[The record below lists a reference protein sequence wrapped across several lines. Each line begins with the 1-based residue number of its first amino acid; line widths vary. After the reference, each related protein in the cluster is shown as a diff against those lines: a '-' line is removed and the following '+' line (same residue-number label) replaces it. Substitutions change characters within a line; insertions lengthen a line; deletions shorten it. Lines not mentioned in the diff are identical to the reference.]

1 MSVAA
6 RPMRWLEQAR
16 RREAGIALAAG
27 LPLSAA
33 AGLLVWRG
41 FGAPAAGVFLAA
53 ALLLLGLILRHRLRR
68 LDKAWLIRR
77 LDALPVLE
85 NSADLLFGHQAPESS
100 LVGLQRRRIQQRLA
114 ALPEQDLRRPYPLA
128 RISGLLMLSLV
139 MIAAAYIWP
148 KPRPDGNAITK
159 AAPESALR
167 VPVKLIEARLRISPP
182 GYTGLAV
189 RNETGLPAKFPEGSR
204 IAWQLRFAPQPEQ
217 AQLQFFSGRIL
228 PLRRDGDV
236 WTADT
241 ALASSDVYRI
251 VVNGQAQ
258 NKPWQR
264 LDAIPD
270 RAPQWRVTLPDRS
283 LSLLAP
289 GQRTWPLQLE
299 AEDDYGLADAVMEI
313 QLAQGSGENIQFKS
327 SSRPLNGQGAAT
339 RRRYAATLDLAAL
352 GMQAGDDLIVQF
364 RVGDRR
370 RPEANS
376 TVSAAYILRWPVEDA
391 YEASGVEGM
400 LKKVMPAYFRSQ
412 RQIIIDTEKLL
423 AEKRKTGQE
432 QFEIR
437 SDTIGV
443 DQRILRLRYGQFLGE
458 ETETPEPPPE
468 GGEHGAD
475 DGHDHDHGSGS
486 GTASER
492 SATVTDQSVLEE
504 FGHTHDIPEA
514 ATLLDAETKSLL
526 RSALN
531 EMWQA
536 ELHLR
541 QAEPAKALPFEYRAL
556 AFIKKVQQAER
567 IYLARVGPEL
577 PPIDEGRRLSGDRS
591 GFRAPEDLLRAA
603 VREDAPLLA
612 FWQSL
617 GSADRPETAGLKRWM
632 AEHGDRLPDALGL
645 KVALA
650 EMESRPDCRSCRE
663 AVKALLWPVL
673 AKPPAVPESRR
684 LQPIDSPYQ
693 RALQKERQP

>member
-1 MSVAA
+1 MTVPV
-6 RPMRWLEQAR
+6 RPLRWLTQAR
-16 RREAGIALAAG
+16 WREVGVVLAIG
-27 LPLSAA
+27 LP
-33 AGLLVWRG
+33 
-41 FGAPAAGVFLAA
+41 PLAA
-53 ALLLLGLILRHRLRR
+53 ACYLLGKSVGAIAAWVFLGAALALFGLILRHRLQR
-68 LDKAWLIRR
+68 LDNAWLIRR

-85 NSADLLFGHQAPESS
+85 NSADLLFGHQTSESP
-100 LVGLQRRRIQQRLA
+100 LVGLQRQRIQQRLA
-114 ALPEQDLRRPYPLA
+114 ALPEQDLRRPFPMA
-128 RISGLLMLSLV
+128 WISGMLLLSLA
-139 MIAAAYIWP
+139 MISAALFWP
-148 KPRPDGNAITK
+148 KPQEAGRFKTQATV
-159 AAPESALR
+159 ESVAR
-167 VPVKLIEARLRISPP
+167 TPVKLIEAHLRIIPP
-182 GYTGLAV
+182 AYTGLPA

-204 IAWQLRFAPQPEQ
+204 IVWQLRFAPQPGQ
-217 AQLQFFSGRIL
+217 VRLQFFSGRNVDL
-228 PLRRDGDV
+228 HREGDA
-236 WTADT
+236 WTADAVMT
-241 ALASSDVYRI
+241 ASDVYRAVI
-251 VVNGQAQ
+251 DGQAQ

-270 RAPQWRVTLPDRS
+270 QAPQWRVSLPDRS

-299 AEDDYGLADAVMEI
+299 AEDDYGLSDAVMEI

-327 SSRPLNGQGAAT
+327 SSRALIGQGT
-339 RRRYAATLDLAAL
+339 SKRQRYAATLDLAAL

-370 RPEANS
+370 RPQANS

-423 AEKRKTGQE
+423 AEKKKLSRE

-443 DQRILRLRYGQFLGE
+443 DQRVLRLRYGQFLGE
-458 ETETPEPPPE
+458 ESETPEPPSE
-468 GGEHGAD
+468 DGGHHAD
-475 DGHDHDHGSGS
+475 DGHDHGG
-486 GTASER
+486 GKAPEK
-492 SATVTDQSVLEE
+492 SATVSDQSILEQ

-514 ATLLDAETKSLL
+514 ATLLDAGTKSLL

-577 PPIDEGRRLSGDRS
+577 PPIDESRRLSGDRS
-591 GFRAPEDLLRAA
+591 GFKAPDDELRAA

-617 GSADRPETAGLKRWM
+617 DAADPPKTADLKTWM
-632 AEHGDRLPDALGL
+632 ADHGDRLPDALGL

-673 AKPPAVPESRR
+673 AKPPAVPKARR
-684 LQPIDSPYQ
+684 LQPVESPYQ

>member
-1 MSVAA
+1 MTVMA
-6 RPMRWLEQAR
+6 RPMRWLRQAR
-16 RREAGIALAAG
+16 QREVGIALAAS
-27 LPLSAA
+27 LPLSATT
-33 AGLLVWRG
+33 GFILWRS
-41 FGAPAAGVFLAA
+41 FGAFAAGVCVVAT
-53 ALLLLGLILRHRLRR
+53 LLLLAIILQRR
-68 LDKAWLIRR
+68 LKNRDEAWLIKR
-77 LDALPVLE
+77 LDALAVME
-85 NSADLLFGHQAPESS
+85 NSTDLLFSNPGDEPR
-100 LVGLQRRRIQQRLA
+100 LVALQRQRMQQRLA
-114 ALPEQDLRRPYPLA
+114 ALPEQDLRRHYPVA
-128 RISGLLMLSLV
+128 RISGMLLLSLALL
-139 MIAAAYIWP
+139 AAAHFWP
-148 KPRPDGNAITK
+148 KSQDAETLITK
-159 AAPESALR
+159 NKSSSAAR
-167 VPVKLIEARLRISPP
+167 TPVKLLEGRLRISPP
-182 GYTGLAV
+182 AYTGLPL

-217 AQLQFFSGRIL
+217 VQLQFFSGRTL

-236 WTADT
+236 WTVDAVMP
-241 ALASSDVYRI
+241 ASDVYR
-251 VVNGQAQ
+251 VVIDGQAQ
-258 NKPWQR
+258 TKPWQR

-270 RAPQWRVTLPDRS
+270 QAPQWRVSLPDRS

-299 AEDDYGLADAVMEI
+299 AEDDYGLADAAMEI
-313 QLAQGSGENIQFKS
+313 QLAQGNGENIQFKS
-327 SSRPLNGQGAAT
+327 ISRPLNGQGTAK
-339 RRRYAATLDLAAL
+339 RRRYAAALDLVAL

-364 RVGDRR
+364 RVADRR
-370 RPEANS
+370 QPQANS

-412 RQIIIDTEKLL
+412 RQIIIDSEKLL
-423 AEKRKTGQE
+423 ADKKKISRD

-468 GGEHGAD
+468 DGEHSAD
-475 DGHDHDHGSGS
+475 DGHDHGDGK
-486 GTASER
+486 APEK
-492 SATVTDQSVLEE
+492 SATVSNQSILEE

-567 IYLARVGPEL
+567 IYLARVGPDL
-577 PPIDEGRRLSGDRS
+577 PPIDESRRLSGDRS
-591 GFRAPEDLLRAA
+591 GFKAPEDMLRAA
-603 VREDAPLLA
+603 DREDAPLLV

-617 GSADRPETAGLKRWM
+617 DASDRPETAGLKRWM
-632 AEHGDRLPDALGL
+632 ADHGNRLPDSLGL

-673 AKPPAVPESRR
+673 SKPPAVPKARR
-684 LQPIDSPYQ
+684 PQSVESPYQ
-693 RALQKERQP
+693 RALQRERQP

>member
-1 MSVAA
+1 MTVVA
-6 RPMRWLEQAR
+6 RPMRWLRQAR
-16 RREAGIALAAG
+16 RREAGIALVTS
-27 LPLSAA
+27 LPLLAA
-33 AGLLVWRG
+33 MGFILWRS
-41 FGAPAAGVFLAA
+41 FGTFAAGVFVAT
-53 ALLLLGLILRHRLRR
+53 ALLLLGIILQRR
-68 LDKAWLIRR
+68 LKNRDEAWLIKR
-77 LDALPVLE
+77 LDALAVME
-85 NSADLLFGHQAPESS
+85 NSADLLFGNPEAEPR
-100 LVGLQRRRIQQRLA
+100 LVALQRQRVQQWLA
-114 ALPEQDLRRPYPLA
+114 ALPEQDLRRPYPMS
-128 RISGLLMLSLV
+128 RISGLLLLSLV
-139 MIAAAYIWP
+139 LMAAAYFWP
-148 KPRPDGNAITK
+148 KLQVAGISSTK
-159 AAPESALR
+159 ATSESVLR

-189 RNETGLPAKFPEGSR
+189 RNEAGLPAKFPEGSR

-217 AQLQFFSGRIL
+217 VRLQFFSGRTL
-228 PLRRDGDV
+228 LLRREGDV
-236 WTADT
+236 WTAD
-241 ALASSDVYRI
+241 AVMAASDVYR
-251 VVNGQAQ
+251 VVIDGQAQ
-258 NKPWQR
+258 TKPWQR

-270 RAPQWRVTLPDRS
+270 RAPQWRVSLPDRS

-327 SSRPLNGQGAAT
+327 ISRPLNGQGTAT
-339 RRRYAATLDLAAL
+339 RRRYAVTLDLAVL

-370 RPEANS
+370 RPQANS
-376 TVSAAYILRWPVEDA
+376 SVSAAYILRWPVEDA

-423 AEKRKTGQE
+423 AEKKKTSRE

-468 GGEHGAD
+468 DGEHSAD
-475 DGHDHDHGSGS
+475 DGHDHGDGK
-486 GTASER
+486 APEK
-492 SATVTDQSVLEE
+492 SATVSDQSILEE

-577 PPIDEGRRLSGDRS
+577 PPIDESRRLGGDRS
-591 GFRAPEDLLRAA
+591 GFKAPEDLLRAA
-603 VREDAPLLA
+603 DREDAPLLV

-617 GSADRPETAGLKRWM
+617 DAADPPKTADLKRWM
-632 AEHGDRLPDALGL
+632 VDHGDRLPDALGL

-663 AVKALLWPVL
+663 AVKGLLWPVL
-673 AKPPAVPESRR
+673 AKPPAMPKARR
-684 LQPIDSPYQ
+684 PQSVESPYQ
-693 RALQKERQP
+693 RALQRERQP

>member
-1 MSVAA
+1 MTVMA
-6 RPMRWLEQAR
+6 RPMRWLRQAR
-16 RREAGIALAAG
+16 QREVGIALAAS
-27 LPLSAA
+27 LPLLAA
-33 AGLLVWRG
+33 IGFILWRS
-41 FGAPAAGVFLAA
+41 FGAFAAGVCVAA
-53 ALLLLGLILRHRLRR
+53 TLLLLAIILQRR
-68 LDKAWLIRR
+68 LKNRDEAWLIKR
-77 LDALPVLE
+77 LDALAVME
-85 NSADLLFGHQAPESS
+85 NSTDLLFSNPGDEPR
-100 LVGLQRRRIQQRLA
+100 LVALQRQRMQQRLA

-128 RISGLLMLSLV
+128 RISGLLLLSLAL
-139 MIAAAYIWP
+139 AAAAHFWP
-148 KPRPDGNAITK
+148 TSQDAETLVTK
-159 AAPESALR
+159 NKSSSAAR
-167 VPVKLIEARLRISPP
+167 TPVKLLEARLRISPP
-182 GYTGLAV
+182 AYTGLAV

-217 AQLQFFSGRIL
+217 VQLQFFSGRTL
-228 PLRRDGDV
+228 PLRRLGDV
-236 WTADT
+236 WTAD
-241 ALASSDVYRI
+241 AVMPASDVYR
-251 VVNGQAQ
+251 VVIDGQAQ
-258 NKPWQR
+258 TKPWQR

-270 RAPQWRVTLPDRS
+270 RAPQWRVSLPDRS
-283 LSLLAP
+283 LSLIAP

-299 AEDDYGLADAVMEI
+299 AEDDYGLADAAMEI

-327 SSRPLNGQGAAT
+327 ISRPLNGQGTAK

-364 RVGDRR
+364 RVADRR
-370 RPEANS
+370 RPQANS

-423 AEKRKTGQE
+423 AEKKKTNRE

-468 GGEHGAD
+468 DGEHSAD
-475 DGHDHDHGSGS
+475 DGHDHGEAKAPEKSA
-486 GTASER
+486 TAS
-492 SATVTDQSVLEE
+492 DQSILEE

-577 PPIDEGRRLSGDRS
+577 PPIDESRRLSGDRS
-591 GFRAPEDLLRAA
+591 GFKAPEDLLRAA
-603 VREDAPLLA
+603 DREDAPLLA

-617 GSADRPETAGLKRWM
+617 DASDRPETAGLKRWM
-632 AEHGDRLPDALGL
+632 ADHGDRLPDALGL

-673 AKPPAVPESRR
+673 AKPPAVPKARR
-684 LQPIDSPYQ
+684 PQPVESPYQ
-693 RALQKERQP
+693 RALERERQP

>member
-1 MSVAA
+1 MTVLV
-6 RPMRWLEQAR
+6 RPMRWLRQAR
-16 RREAGIALAAG
+16 QREAGIVLAAG
-27 LPLSAA
+27 LPLLAATGVILWRSFGSAA
-33 AGLLVWRG
+33 AGTLLALAILLSG
-41 FGAPAAGVFLAA
+41 FIVQ
-53 ALLLLGLILRHRLRR
+53 RRLRQM
-68 LDKAWLIRR
+68 DKGWLVKR
-77 LDALPVLE
+77 LDALAVME
-85 NSADLLFGHQAPESS
+85 NSTDLLFSNPGDEPY
-100 LVGLQRRRIQQRLA
+100 LVALQRQRVQQRLA
-114 ALPEQDLRRPYPLA
+114 GLPEQDLRRPYPVA
-128 RISGLLMLSLV
+128 WISGLLLLSLAL
-139 MIAAAYIWP
+139 AATQFWP
-148 KPRPDGNAITK
+148 ASQDAGTRVTK
-159 AAPESALR
+159 NPPNSVVRA
-167 VPVKLIEARLRISPP
+167 PVKLLDAHLRITPP
-182 GYTGLAV
+182 TYTGLPL

-217 AQLQFFSGRIL
+217 VQLQFFSGRRL
-228 PLRRDGDV
+228 PLRREGDI

-241 ALASSDVYRI
+241 VMASSDVYRI
-251 VVNGQAQ
+251 IIDGQAQ
-258 NKPWQR
+258 TKPWQR

-270 RAPQWRVTLPDRS
+270 RVPQWRVSLPDRS
-283 LSLLAP
+283 LSLVVP
-289 GQRTWPLQLE
+289 GQRTWSLQLE

-327 SSRPLNGQGAAT
+327 SERPLNGQGTAT

-352 GMQAGDDLIVQF
+352 GMQIGDDLIVQF
-364 RVGDRR
+364 RVADRR
-370 RPEANS
+370 RPQANS
-376 TVSAAYILRWPVEDA
+376 AISAAYILRWSAEDA

-423 AEKRKTGQE
+423 AEKKKASQE
-432 QFEIR
+432 QFGIR

-458 ETETPEPPPE
+458 ETETPEPLPE
-468 GGEHGAD
+468 DGQHSAD
-475 DGHDHDHGSGS
+475 DGHDHDHGG
-486 GTASER
+486 GKAPEK
-492 SATVTDQSVLEE
+492 SATVSDQSILEQ

-577 PPIDEGRRLSGDRS
+577 PPIDESRRLSGDRS
-591 GFRAPEDLLRAA
+591 GFKAPEDMLRAA
-603 VREDAPLLA
+603 EREDAPLLV

-617 GSADRPETAGLKRWM
+617 DAADRLETADLKRWM
-632 AEHGDRLPDALGL
+632 ADHGDRLPDALGL

-673 AKPPAVPESRR
+673 AKPPAMPKARR
-684 LQPIDSPYQ
+684 PQPVESPYQ
-693 RALQKERQP
+693 RELQRERQP

>member
-1 MSVAA
+1 MTVLV
-6 RPMRWLEQAR
+6 RPLRWLNQAR
-16 RREAGIALAAG
+16 WREAGIALAIS
-27 LPLSAA
+27 LPL
-33 AGLLVWRG
+33 
-41 FGAPAAGVFLAA
+41 LAA
-53 ALLLLGLILRHRLRR
+53 ACYLLGKSVGVIAALTLLGAALVLCGLMLHRHLQCM
-68 LDKAWLIRR
+68 DEAWLIKR
-77 LDALPVLE
+77 LDALPDLE
-85 NSADLLFGHQAPESS
+85 NSADLLFSQKTGESP
-100 LVGLQRRRIQQRLA
+100 LVSLQRQRIQQRLA
-114 ALPEQDLRRPYPLA
+114 ALPEQDLRRPYPMA
-128 RISGLLMLSLV
+128 PIFGMLLLSLAMV
-139 MIAAAYIWP
+139 AAVFFWP
-148 KPRPDGNAITK
+148 KQQ
-159 AAPESALR
+159 AAEIRSTNELSEASVR
-167 VPVKLIEARLRISPP
+167 TPVKLTEARLRIIPP
-182 GYTGLAV
+182 AYTGLPV
-189 RNETGLPAKFPEGSR
+189 RHETGLPAKFPESSR
-204 IAWQLRFAPQPEQ
+204 IVWQLRFAPQPEQ
-217 AQLQFFSGRIL
+217 AHLQFFSGRKL
-228 PLRRDGDV
+228 QLRHEGDV

-241 ALASSDVYRI
+241 VMMASDVYR
-251 VVNGQAQ
+251 VVIDGQAQ
-258 NKPWQR
+258 RKPWQR

-270 RAPQWRVTLPDRS
+270 QAPQWRVSLPDRS
-283 LSLLAP
+283 LSLLAS

-299 AEDDYGLADAVMEI
+299 AEDDYGLAGAAMDI

-327 SSRPLNGQGAAT
+327 SSRPLNGQGTAK
-339 RRRYAATLDLAAL
+339 RQRYAATLDLAAL

-364 RVGDRR
+364 RVADRR
-370 RPEANS
+370 RPQANS

-423 AEKRKTGQE
+423 AEKKKISRE

-468 GGEHGAD
+468 DGEHSAD
-475 DGHDHDHGSGS
+475 DGHDHGDGKAPEKSA
-486 GTASER
+486 TAS
-492 SATVTDQSVLEE
+492 DQSILEQ

-577 PPIDEGRRLSGDRS
+577 PPIDESRRLSGDRS
-591 GFRAPEDLLRAA
+591 GFKAPDDLLRAA

-617 GSADRPETAGLKRWM
+617 DATAPPKTADLKDWM
-632 AEHGDRLPDALGL
+632 ANHGDRLPDALGL

-650 EMESRPDCRSCRE
+650 EMESRPDCRSCRD
-663 AVKALLWPVL
+663 AVKALLWPAL
-673 AKPPAVPESRR
+673 AKPPAVPKARR
-684 LQPIDSPYQ
+684 LQPVESPYQ

>member
-1 MSVAA
+1 
-6 RPMRWLEQAR
+6 
-16 RREAGIALAAG
+16 
-27 LPLSAA
+27 
-33 AGLLVWRG
+33 
-41 FGAPAAGVFLAA
+41 
-53 ALLLLGLILRHRLRR
+53 
-68 LDKAWLIRR
+68 
-77 LDALPVLE
+77 
-85 NSADLLFGHQAPESS
+85 
-100 LVGLQRRRIQQRLA
+100 
-114 ALPEQDLRRPYPLA
+114 
-128 RISGLLMLSLV
+128 

-167 VPVKLIEARLRISPP
+167 VPVKLIEARIRISPP

-299 AEDDYGLADAVMEI
+299 AEDDYGLGAATLDI
-313 QLAQGSGENIQFKS
+313 QLAQGSGENVRFTAF
-327 SSRPLNGQGAAT
+327 SRPLAGQGGNT
-339 RRRYAATLDLAAL
+339 RKRYAAALDLAQL
-352 GMQAGDDLIVQF
+352 GMAVGDDLIVRF
-364 RVGDRR
+364 SVKDRR
-370 RPEANS
+370 QGAPNE
-376 TVSAAYILRWPVEDA
+376 TQSAAYILRWPAEDTF
-391 YEASGVEGM
+391 EASGVEGL

-423 AEKRKTGQE
+423 AQRSRLDRDT
-432 QFEIR
+432 FAVR

-458 ETETPEPPPE
+458 ETEGVQAAKPAE
-468 GGEHGAD
+468 GGAEETHHAD
-475 DGHDHDHGSGS
+475 DGHDHGEQG
-486 GTASER
+486 AAAKKAPP
-492 SATVTDQSVLEE
+492 SAAATNQAVLEE

-514 ATLLDAETKSLL
+514 ATLLDPETKRLL
-526 RSALN
+526 RAALN
-531 EMWQA
+531 EMWRA

-541 QAEPAKALPFEYRAL
+541 SGEPKQALPYEYRAL
-556 AFIKKVQQAER
+556 DFIKQVQQASR
-567 IYLARVGPEL
+567 IYLARVGTEL
-577 PPIDEGRRLSGDRS
+577 PPIDEGRRLIGDRS
-591 GFRAPEDLLRAA
+591 GVIRPVDSLQAA
-603 VREDAPLLA
+603 SRDDAPVFA
-612 FWQSL
+612 FWQAL
-617 GSADRPETAGLKRWM
+617 DGGEPDFGALRVWLAAHPERV
-632 AEHGDRLPDALGL
+632 PDALGL
-645 KVALA
+645 KVAMDEA
-650 EMESRPDCRSCRE
+650 QRKPACQACRTRL
-663 AVKALLWPVL
+663 KALLWPVL
-673 AKPPAVPESRR
+673 PAPLAAPVPRPATDGPARSYRELLRR
-684 LQPIDSPYQ
+684 
-693 RALQKERQP
+693 ERER

>member
-1 MSVAA
+1 MTVMA
-6 RPMRWLEQAR
+6 RPMRWLRQAR
-16 RREAGIALAAG
+16 QREVGIALAAS
-27 LPLSAA
+27 LPLLAA
-33 AGLLVWRG
+33 TGFILWRS
-41 FGAPAAGVFLAA
+41 FGAFAAGVYVAA
-53 ALLLLGLILRHRLRR
+53 ALLLLAIILQRR
-68 LDKAWLIRR
+68 LKNRDEAWLIKR
-77 LDALPVLE
+77 LDALAVME
-85 NSADLLFGHQAPESS
+85 NSTDLLFSYPGDEPR
-100 LVGLQRRRIQQRLA
+100 LVALQRQRMQQRLA
-114 ALPEQDLRRPYPLA
+114 ALPEQDLRRPYPVA
-128 RISGLLMLSLV
+128 WISGLLLLSLALV
-139 MIAAAYIWP
+139 AAAHFWP
-148 KPRPDGNAITK
+148 TSQDAETLVTK
-159 AAPESALR
+159 NKSSSAAR
-167 VPVKLIEARLRISPP
+167 TPVKLLEARLRISPP

-217 AQLQFFSGRIL
+217 VQLQFFSGRTL
-228 PLRRDGDV
+228 PLRRVGDV
-236 WTADT
+236 WTAD
-241 ALASSDVYRI
+241 AVMPASDVYRI
-251 VVNGQAQ
+251 VIDGQAQ
-258 NKPWQR
+258 TKPWQR

-270 RAPQWRVTLPDRS
+270 RAPQWRVSLPDRS

-299 AEDDYGLADAVMEI
+299 AEDDYGLADAAMEI

-327 SSRPLNGQGAAT
+327 ISQPLNGQGTAK

-364 RVGDRR
+364 RVADRR
-370 RPEANS
+370 QPQINS

-423 AEKRKTGQE
+423 AEKKKTNRE

-468 GGEHGAD
+468 DGGHSAD
-475 DGHDHDHGSGS
+475 DGHDHGEAKAPEKSA
-486 GTASER
+486 TAS
-492 SATVTDQSVLEE
+492 DQSILEE

-577 PPIDEGRRLSGDRS
+577 PPIDESRRLSGDRS
-591 GFRAPEDLLRAA
+591 GFKAPEDLLRAA
-603 VREDAPLLA
+603 DREDAPLLA

-617 GSADRPETAGLKRWM
+617 DAADSPKTADLKRWM
-632 AEHGDRLPDALGL
+632 ADHGDRLPDALGL

-673 AKPPAVPESRR
+673 AKPPAVPKARR
-684 LQPIDSPYQ
+684 PQSVESPYQ
-693 RALQKERQP
+693 RALQRERQP

>member
-1 MSVAA
+1 MTVVA
-6 RPMRWLEQAR
+6 RPMRWLRQAR
-16 RREAGIALAAG
+16 RREAGIALVTS
-27 LPLSAA
+27 LPLLAA
-33 AGLLVWRG
+33 MGFILWRS
-41 FGAPAAGVFLAA
+41 FGTFAAGVFVAT
-53 ALLLLGLILRHRLRR
+53 ALLLLGIILQRR
-68 LDKAWLIRR
+68 LKNRDEAWLIKR
-77 LDALPVLE
+77 LDALAVME
-85 NSADLLFGHQAPESS
+85 NSADLLFGNPEAEPR
-100 LVGLQRRRIQQRLA
+100 LVALQRQRVQQWLA
-114 ALPEQDLRRPYPLA
+114 ALPEQDLRRPYPMA
-128 RISGLLMLSLV
+128 RISGLLLLSLV
-139 MIAAAYIWP
+139 LMSAAYFWP
-148 KPRPDGNAITK
+148 KPQVAGISSTK
-159 AAPESALR
+159 ATSESVLR

-189 RNETGLPAKFPEGSR
+189 RNEAGLPAKFPEGSR

-217 AQLQFFSGRIL
+217 VRLQFFSGRTL
-228 PLRRDGDV
+228 LLRREGDV
-236 WTADT
+236 WTAD
-241 ALASSDVYRI
+241 AVMAASDVYR
-251 VVNGQAQ
+251 VVVDGQAQ
-258 NKPWQR
+258 TKPWQR

-270 RAPQWRVTLPDRS
+270 RTPQWRVSLPDRS

-327 SSRPLNGQGAAT
+327 ISRPLNGQGTGT
-339 RRRYAATLDLAAL
+339 RRRYAVTLDLAVL

-370 RPEANS
+370 RPQANS
-376 TVSAAYILRWPVEDA
+376 SVSAAYILRWPVEDA

-423 AEKRKTGQE
+423 AEKKKTSRE

-468 GGEHGAD
+468 DGEHSVD
-475 DGHDHDHGSGS
+475 DGHDHGG
-486 GTASER
+486 GNAPEK
-492 SATVTDQSVLEE
+492 SATVSDQSILEE

-577 PPIDEGRRLSGDRS
+577 PPIDESRRLGGDRS
-591 GFRAPEDLLRAA
+591 GFKAPEDLLRAA
-603 VREDAPLLA
+603 DREDAPLLV

-617 GSADRPETAGLKRWM
+617 DAADPPKTADLKRWM
-632 AEHGDRLPDALGL
+632 VDHGDRLPDALGL

-663 AVKALLWPVL
+663 AVKGLLWPVL
-673 AKPPAVPESRR
+673 AKPPAMPKARR
-684 LQPIDSPYQ
+684 PQSVESPYQ
-693 RALQKERQP
+693 RALQREWQP

>member
-1 MSVAA
+1 MTVLA
-6 RPMRWLEQAR
+6 RPLRWLTQAR
-16 RREAGIALAAG
+16 WREAGIAVATS
-27 LPLSAA
+27 LPL
-33 AGLLVWRG
+33 
-41 FGAPAAGVFLAA
+41 LAA
-53 ALLLLGLILRHRLRR
+53 ACYLLEKSTGTISALTLLGAALGLCGFILQRRLRR
-68 LDKAWLIRR
+68 MDEAWLIKR
-77 LDALPVLE
+77 LDGFPVLE
-85 NSADLLFGHQAPESS
+85 NSADLLFGTPEADSGLES
-100 LVGLQRRRIQQRLA
+100 LQRQRVQQRLA
-114 ALPEQDLRRPYPLA
+114 SLPEPNLRRPYPMS
-128 RISGLLMLSLV
+128 RIFGVLLLSSAMV
-139 MIAAAYIWP
+139 TAAFFWP
-148 KPRPDGNAITK
+148 KPQPDEVRNTK
-159 AAPESALR
+159 ESPEAVVR
-167 VPVKLIEARLRISPP
+167 TPVKLIEAHLRIIPP
-182 GYTGLAV
+182 AYTGLPA

-204 IAWQLRFAPQPEQ
+204 IVWQLRFAPQPGQ
-217 AQLQFFSGRIL
+217 VRLQFFSGRNL
-228 PLRRDGDV
+228 DLRREGDA
-236 WTADT
+236 WTADAVMT
-241 ALASSDVYRI
+241 ASDVYR
-251 VVNGQAQ
+251 VVIDGQVQ

-270 RAPQWRVTLPDRS
+270 QAPQWRVSLPDRS

-299 AEDDYGLADAVMEI
+299 AEDDYGLSDAAMDI

-327 SSRPLNGQGAAT
+327 SRRPLIGQGNAK
-339 RRRYAATLDLAAL
+339 RMRYAAALDLAAL

-364 RVGDRR
+364 RVADRR
-370 RPEANS
+370 RPQANS
-376 TVSAAYILRWPVEDA
+376 SVSAAYILRWPAEDA

-423 AEKRKTGQE
+423 AEKKKLSRD

-458 ETETPEPPPE
+458 ESETPDPPSE
-468 GGEHGAD
+468 DGGHHAE
-475 DGHDHDHGSGS
+475 DGHDHGG
-486 GTASER
+486 GKASEK
-492 SATVTDQSVLEE
+492 SATVSDQSILEQ

-577 PPIDEGRRLSGDRS
+577 PPIDESRRLSGDRS
-591 GFRAPEDLLRAA
+591 GFKAPGDELRAA

-617 GSADRPETAGLKRWM
+617 DAPAPPKTADLKTWM
-632 AEHGDRLPDALGL
+632 ADHGDRLPDALGL

-673 AKPPAVPESRR
+673 AKPPAVPKARR
-684 LQPIDSPYQ
+684 LQPVESPYQ

>member
-1 MSVAA
+1 MTVVA
-6 RPMRWLEQAR
+6 RPMRWLRQAR
-16 RREAGIALAAG
+16 RREAGIALVTSIPLLAAMG
-27 LPLSAA
+27 FIL
-33 AGLLVWRG
+33 WRS
-41 FGAPAAGVFLAA
+41 FGTFAAGVFVAT
-53 ALLLLGLILRHRLRR
+53 ALLLLGIILQRR
-68 LDKAWLIRR
+68 LKNRDEAWLIKR
-77 LDALPVLE
+77 LDTLAVME
-85 NSADLLFGHQAPESS
+85 NSADLLFGNPEAEPR
-100 LVGLQRRRIQQRLA
+100 LVALQRQRVQQWLA
-114 ALPEQDLRRPYPLA
+114 ALPEQDLRRPYPMS
-128 RISGLLMLSLV
+128 RISGLLLLSLV
-139 MIAAAYIWP
+139 LMAAAYFWP
-148 KPRPDGNAITK
+148 KPQIAGISSTK
-159 AAPESALR
+159 ATSESVLR

-204 IAWQLRFAPQPEQ
+204 IAWKLRFAPQPEQ
-217 AQLQFFSGRIL
+217 VQLQFFSGRTL
-228 PLRRDGDV
+228 LLRREGDV
-236 WTADT
+236 WTTDAVMP
-241 ALASSDVYRI
+241 ASDVYR
-251 VVNGQAQ
+251 VVIDGQAQ
-258 NKPWQR
+258 TKPWQR

-270 RAPQWRVTLPDRS
+270 RAPQWRVSLPDRS

-299 AEDDYGLADAVMEI
+299 AEDDYGLADAVIKI

-327 SSRPLNGQGAAT
+327 ISRPLNGQGT
-339 RRRYAATLDLAAL
+339 SKRRRYTTTLDLAAL
-352 GMQAGDDLIVQF
+352 GMQTGDDLIVQF

-370 RPEANS
+370 RPQANS
-376 TVSAAYILRWPVEDA
+376 TVSAAYILRWPVGDA

-423 AEKRKTGQE
+423 AEKKKASRE

-468 GGEHGAD
+468 DGEHSAD
-475 DGHDHDHGSGS
+475 DGHDHGDGK
-486 GTASER
+486 APEK
-492 SATVTDQSVLEE
+492 SATVSDQSILEE
-504 FGHTHDIPEA
+504 FGHTHDVPEA
-514 ATLLDAETKSLL
+514 ATLLDTETKSLL

-577 PPIDEGRRLSGDRS
+577 PPIDESRRLSGDRS
-591 GFRAPEDLLRAA
+591 GFKAPEDLLRAA
-603 VREDAPLLA
+603 DREDAPLMV

-617 GSADRPETAGLKRWM
+617 DASDRPETAGLKRWM
-632 AEHGDRLPDALGL
+632 ADHGDRLPDALGL

-673 AKPPAVPESRR
+673 AKPPAMPKTRR
-684 LQPIDSPYQ
+684 PQPVASPYQ
-693 RALQKERQP
+693 RALQRVRQP

>member
-1 MSVAA
+1 MTVMA
-6 RPMRWLEQAR
+6 RPMRWLRQAR
-16 RREAGIALAAG
+16 QREVGIALAAS
-27 LPLSAA
+27 LPLLAA
-33 AGLLVWRG
+33 TGFILWRS
-41 FGAPAAGVFLAA
+41 FGAFAAGVCVAA
-53 ALLLLGLILRHRLRR
+53 ALLLLGIILQRR
-68 LDKAWLIRR
+68 LKNRDEAWLIKR
-77 LDALPVLE
+77 LDALAVME
-85 NSADLLFGHQAPESS
+85 NSTDLLFSNPGDEPRLAA
-100 LVGLQRRRIQQRLA
+100 LQRQRVQQRLA
-114 ALPEQDLRRPYPLA
+114 ALPDQDLRRPYPAA
-128 RISGLLMLSLV
+128 RISGLLLLSLALV
-139 MIAAAYIWP
+139 TAAHFWP
-148 KPRPDGNAITK
+148 TSQDAETLITK
-159 AAPESALR
+159 NKSGSAAR
-167 VPVKLIEARLRISPP
+167 TPVKLLEARLRISPP
-182 GYTGLAV
+182 AYTGLAL
-189 RNETGLPAKFPEGSR
+189 RTETGLPAKFPEGSR

-217 AQLQFFSGRIL
+217 VQLQFFSGRTL
-228 PLRRDGDV
+228 LLRRVGDV
-236 WTADT
+236 WTADAVMT
-241 ALASSDVYRI
+241 ASDVYR
-251 VVNGQAQ
+251 VVIDGQAQ
-258 NKPWQR
+258 TKPWQR

-270 RAPQWRVTLPDRS
+270 RAPQWRVSLPDRS

-327 SSRPLNGQGAAT
+327 ISRPLNGQGPAK
-339 RRRYAATLDLAAL
+339 RQRYAAALDLAAL

-364 RVGDRR
+364 RVADRR
-370 RPEANS
+370 RPQVNS

-423 AEKRKTGQE
+423 VEKKKTSRE

-468 GGEHGAD
+468 DGEHSAD
-475 DGHDHDHGSGS
+475 DGHDHGE
-486 GTASER
+486 AKAPEK
-492 SATVTDQSVLEE
+492 SATVSDQSILEE

-577 PPIDEGRRLSGDRS
+577 PPIDESRRLSGDRS
-591 GFRAPEDLLRAA
+591 GFKAPEDLLRAA
-603 VREDAPLLA
+603 EREDAPLLA

-617 GSADRPETAGLKRWM
+617 DASDRPETAGLKRWM
-632 AEHGDRLPDALGL
+632 TDHGDRLPDALGL

-673 AKPPAVPESRR
+673 AKPPAVPKARR
-684 LQPIDSPYQ
+684 AQSVENPYQ
-693 RALQKERQP
+693 RALQRERQP

>member
-1 MSVAA
+1 MTVVA
-6 RPMRWLEQAR
+6 RPMRWLRQAR
-16 RREAGIALAAG
+16 RREAGIALVTS
-27 LPLSAA
+27 LPLLAA
-33 AGLLVWRG
+33 MGFILWRS
-41 FGAPAAGVFLAA
+41 FGTFAAGVFVAT
-53 ALLLLGLILRHRLRR
+53 ALLLLGIILQRR
-68 LDKAWLIRR
+68 LKNRDEAWLIKR
-77 LDALPVLE
+77 LDALAVME
-85 NSADLLFGHQAPESS
+85 NSADLLFGNPEAEPR
-100 LVGLQRRRIQQRLA
+100 LVALQRQRVQQWLA
-114 ALPEQDLRRPYPLA
+114 ALPEQDLRRPYPMA
-128 RISGLLMLSLV
+128 RISGLLLLSLV
-139 MIAAAYIWP
+139 LMSAAYFWP
-148 KPRPDGNAITK
+148 KPQVAGISSTK
-159 AAPESALR
+159 ATSESVLR

-189 RNETGLPAKFPEGSR
+189 RNEAGLPAKFPEGSR

-217 AQLQFFSGRIL
+217 VRLQFFSGRTL
-228 PLRRDGDV
+228 LLRREGDV
-236 WTADT
+236 WTAD
-241 ALASSDVYRI
+241 AVMAASDVYR
-251 VVNGQAQ
+251 VVIDGQAQ
-258 NKPWQR
+258 TKPWQR

-270 RAPQWRVTLPDRS
+270 RTPQWRVSLPDRS

-327 SSRPLNGQGAAT
+327 ISRPLNGQGTGT
-339 RRRYAATLDLAAL
+339 RRRYAVTLDLAVL

-370 RPEANS
+370 RPQANS
-376 TVSAAYILRWPVEDA
+376 SVSAAYILRWPVEDA

-423 AEKRKTGQE
+423 AEKKKTNRE

-468 GGEHGAD
+468 DGEHSAD
-475 DGHDHDHGSGS
+475 DGHDHGEAKAPEKSA
-486 GTASER
+486 TAS
-492 SATVTDQSVLEE
+492 DQSILEE

-577 PPIDEGRRLSGDRS
+577 PPIDESRRLGGDRS
-591 GFRAPEDLLRAA
+591 GFKAPEDLLRAA
-603 VREDAPLLA
+603 DREDAPLLV

-617 GSADRPETAGLKRWM
+617 DAADPPKTADLKRWM
-632 AEHGDRLPDALGL
+632 VDHGDRLPDALGL

-663 AVKALLWPVL
+663 AVKGLLWPVL
-673 AKPPAVPESRR
+673 AKPPAMPKARR
-684 LQPIDSPYQ
+684 PQSVESPYQ
-693 RALQKERQP
+693 RALQREWQP

>member
-1 MSVAA
+1 MTVVA
-6 RPMRWLEQAR
+6 RPMRWLRQAR
-16 RREAGIALAAG
+16 RREVGIALVTS
-27 LPLSAA
+27 LPLLAA
-33 AGLLVWRG
+33 MGFILWRS
-41 FGAPAAGVFLAA
+41 FGTFAAGVFVAT
-53 ALLLLGLILRHRLRR
+53 ALLLLGIILQRR
-68 LDKAWLIRR
+68 LKNRDEAWLIKR
-77 LDALPVLE
+77 LDALAVME
-85 NSADLLFGHQAPESS
+85 NSADLLFGNPEAEPR
-100 LVGLQRRRIQQRLA
+100 LVALQRQRVQQWLA

-128 RISGLLMLSLV
+128 RISGLLLLSLAL
-139 MIAAAYIWP
+139 AAAAHFWP
-148 KPRPDGNAITK
+148 TSQDAETLVTK
-159 AAPESALR
+159 NKSSSAAR
-167 VPVKLIEARLRISPP
+167 TPVKLLEARLRISPP
-182 GYTGLAV
+182 AYTGLAV
-189 RNETGLPAKFPEGSR
+189 RNETGLPAKFPEGSW

-217 AQLQFFSGRIL
+217 VQLQFFSGRTL
-228 PLRRDGDV
+228 LLRREGDV
-236 WTADT
+236 WTAD
-241 ALASSDVYRI
+241 AVMAASDVYR
-251 VVNGQAQ
+251 VVVDGQAQ
-258 NKPWQR
+258 TKPWQR

-270 RAPQWRVTLPDRS
+270 RAPQWRVSLPDRS

-299 AEDDYGLADAVMEI
+299 AEDDYGLADAAMEI
-313 QLAQGSGENIQFKS
+313 QLVQGSGENIEFKS
-327 SSRPLNGQGAAT
+327 ISRTLNGQGTAT
-339 RRRYAATLDLAAL
+339 RRRYAVTLDLAVL
-352 GMQAGDDLIVQF
+352 GMQAGGDLIVQF

-370 RPEANS
+370 RPQANS
-376 TVSAAYILRWPVEDA
+376 SVSAAYILRWPVEDA

-423 AEKRKTGQE
+423 AEKKKTSRE

-468 GGEHGAD
+468 DGEHSVD
-475 DGHDHDHGSGS
+475 DGHDHGG
-486 GTASER
+486 GNAPEK
-492 SATVTDQSVLEE
+492 SATVSDQSILEE

-556 AFIKKVQQAER
+556 AFIKKVQQAGR

-577 PPIDEGRRLSGDRS
+577 PPIDESRRLGGDRS
-591 GFRAPEDLLRAA
+591 GFKAPEDLLRAA
-603 VREDAPLLA
+603 DREDAPLLV

-617 GSADRPETAGLKRWM
+617 DASDRPETAGLKRWM
-632 AEHGDRLPDALGL
+632 ADHGDRLPDALGL

-663 AVKALLWPVL
+663 AVKGLLWPVL
-673 AKPPAVPESRR
+673 AKPPAMPKARR
-684 LQPIDSPYQ
+684 PQSVESPYQ
-693 RALQKERQP
+693 RELQRERQP